1 MVNQEVKSLVM
12 DNKNLKQRHLDAEE
26 ELQLAYNRIKQL
38 EDENSDL
45 KGDLEDALH
54 REKVAKEEA
63 GSRSVVRENTVS
75 VAAPAPPT
83 NAININTMDH
93 MSSHHDAPRSD
104 DVDLD
109 NKNRDVDDD
118 DDDWNQGRQQARDS
132 TLVNPNSVIHQD
144 SLATFRNAVDD
155 LLSAGRYVLLELR

>member
-12 DNKNLKQRHLDAEE
+12 DNKSLKQRHLDAEE

-54 REKVAKEEA
+54 RVKVAQEEA
-63 GSRSVVRENTVS
+63 GSRAAIRENTISAAVPVAPVS
-75 VAAPAPPT
+75 
-83 NAININTMDH
+83 AININTKDH

-104 DVDLD
+104 LDDDLD
-109 NKNRDVDDD
+109 SKNRDVDDD
-118 DDDWNQGRQQARDS
+118 DDDWNQGRQQVRDS
-132 TLVNPNSVIHQD
+132 ILVNPNSVIHQD

-155 LLSAGRYVLLELR
+155 LLSAGRYVSI